1 VTVVLGSIYLKI
13 VYSGLSEA
21 EVNYITVKLCRS
33 QKENAIVRK
42 YILIYF
48 LKDINLVQLSN
59 LYRERSIHLG

>member
-21 EVNYITVKLCRS
+21 EVNYITAKLCRS
-33 QKENAIVRK
+33 QKENAIVGR

-48 LKDINLVQLSN
+48 LKNINCPLLSN
-59 LYRERSIHLG
+59 LYRERNIRLG